1 MTTLSSH
8 QSITHAGSGG
18 HTMAKRKAVAA
29 TRDVLA
35 DAAASDFIFLIRHT
49 RKGLDTLAASPNRA
63 KATYRFVT
71 DTLQARCSVATTTGT
86 YDAVS
91 FFSGTD
97 EQAYKFL
104 LYLRSLGTVDV
115 DMLKVQAHST
125 EQYAQIIQ
133 SIGPARS

>member
-1 MTTLSSH
+1 
-8 QSITHAGSGG
+8 
-18 HTMAKRKAVAA
+18 MAKRKAVAA
-29 TRDVLA
+29 TRDFLA

-63 KATYRFVT
+63 KATYRCVT
-71 DTLQARCSVATTTGT
+71 DTLRAQRSVTTTTGT

-115 DMLKVQAHST
+115 DMLKVQTHST
-125 EQYAQIIQ
+125 AEYGQIIQ